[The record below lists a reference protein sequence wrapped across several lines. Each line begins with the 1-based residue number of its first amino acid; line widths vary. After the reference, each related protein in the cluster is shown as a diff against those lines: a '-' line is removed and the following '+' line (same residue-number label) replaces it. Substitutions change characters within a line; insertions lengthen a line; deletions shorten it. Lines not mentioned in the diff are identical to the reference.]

1 LKGKLKLKNF
11 VKLIEDV
18 HKERFNAVI
27 NNLIAKKIPAAF
39 LSVGNFEMAVENVKN
54 LRAQNLNV
62 TNLITLSN
70 APPPGY
76 GRRLGF

>member
-1 LKGKLKLKNF
+1 MKKF

-18 HKERFNAVI
+18 HKERFNAVM
-27 NNLIAKKIPAAF
+27 NNLISKKIPVAF
-39 LSVGNFEMAVENVKN
+39 LSVGNFEIAIENVKN
-54 LRAQNLNV
+54 LRAQNLNI

-76 GRRLGF
+76 VHRLGF